1 MKILQ
6 LLKQKQ
12 SDLAGCKPVTVA
24 FLGDSVTQGCFEC
37 YETSPESVETV
48 FEAKSAYSARFKEL
62 LNLLYPSVQINI
74 VNSGISGDYASGGFV
89 RLERDV
95 LSYSPDLAVVSYGLN
110 DSCNGA
116 EKIGEYTEALQNI
129 FAALKQKN
137 VETIFLTQNCMNTSI
152 SPHLKGDLSVRLAKN
167 FAAVQN
173 GGVLKTYFEAARK
186 VCKEYGI
193 PVCEIYPVWEKMAQ
207 AGVNVTELLAN
218 KFNHPIREFHYYTA
232 IRLLEKIFEVQ

>member
-12 SDLAGCKPVTVA
+12 SDLAGCKPITVA

-74 VNSGISGDYASGGFV
+74 VNSGISGDYASGGFA

-116 EKIGEYTEALQNI
+116 EKIGEYTEKRRNDVSHAELYEYRRQPAPERRI
-129 FAALKQKN
+129 VCAACEKLRGGAKRRRAESVFRSGK
-137 VETIFLTQNCMNTSI
+137 
-152 SPHLKGDLSVRLAKN
+152 KGVRRVRNSRLRDLFRVGE
-167 FAAVQN
+167 N
-173 GGVLKTYFEAARK
+173 GAGGGERYRTA
-186 VCKEYGI
+186 
-193 PVCEIYPVWEKMAQ
+193 CE
-207 AGVNVTELLAN
+207 
-218 KFNHPIREFHYYTA
+218 
-232 IRLLEKIFEVQ
+232 

>member
-137 VETIFLTQNCMNTSI
+137 VETIFLTQN
-152 SPHLKGDLSVRLAKN
+152 